1 MDHHQLARR
10 IEHTNLRPDAS
21 EADIRC
27 VCSDTLQHGLLAV
40 VVNPV
45 WVPEAFRELKDSPV
59 SVVTVAGFPLGA
71 SRPEVK
77 LVEAVRGA
85 IDGAAEID
93 LVANI
98 GWILAGEWQRAEDEI
113 SQVRKTLPHEAA
125 LKVIIEA
132 PLLTKEQ
139 QIDATTMVINA
150 GAQFVKTGT
159 GFQGGVT
166 VEQVRTIAQAARG
179 HVRVKAAGGIRTA
192 QQCLSLIEAGAERLG
207 SSSSVAIVRD
217 LLSDDTV

>member
-10 IEHTNLRPDAS
+10 IEHTNLRPDAA
-21 EADIRC
+21 EADIRRM
-27 VCSDTLQHGLLAV
+27 CSDALQHGFLAV

-45 WVPEAFRELKDSPV
+45 WVPEAFQELKGSSV

-77 LVEAVRGA
+77 VVEAVRGA

-93 LVANI
+93 LTANI
-98 GWILAGEWQRAEDEI
+98 GWILAGEWERAENEI
-113 SQVRKTLPHEAA
+113 CQVRKTLPRETA

-139 QIDATTMVINA
+139 QIDATMMAING

-166 VEQVRTIAQAARG
+166 VEQVRALAQAARG
-179 HVRVKAAGGIRTA
+179 HLRVKAAGGIRTT
-192 QQCLSLIEAGAERLG
+192 QQCLALLEAGAERLG
-207 SSSSVAIVRD
+207 SSSSLEIMGD
-217 LLSDDTV
+217 LLSDQAV

>member
-1 MDHHQLARR
+1 MDRHRLARHL
-10 IEHTNLRPDAS
+10 EHTNLRPDAT
-21 EADIRC
+21 EADIRQ
-27 VCSDTLQHGLLAV
+27 VCSQALQHEFRAV

-45 WVPEAFRELKDSPV
+45 WVPEACRELKGSYV

-77 LVEAVRGA
+77 VVEAVRGA

-93 LVANI
+93 MVANI
-98 GWILAGEWQRAEDEI
+98 GWILAGDWQRAEAEI
-113 SQVRKTLPHEAA
+113 TQVRKTLPLEAA

-139 QIDATTMVINA
+139 QIDATTMAINA

-166 VEQVRTIAQAARG
+166 VEQVRTLVQAARG
-179 HVRVKAAGGIRTA
+179 NLRVKAAGGIRTV
-192 QQCLSLIEAGAERLG
+192 QQCLSLLEAGAERLG
-207 SSSSVAIVRD
+207 TSASPEIMRE
-217 LLSDDTV
+217 LPSDRAE